1 MNLSDLKV
9 GDRFIVAGV
18 ADVFTFEGSE
28 DGYYTAEGYT
38 EGFTIWTYDAE
49 CDLYEEDAPY
59 DPPDDW
65 RLPE

>member
-28 DGYYTAEGYT
+28 DGYYTAVGDT

-49 CDLYEEDAPY
+49 CDLYDTPS
-59 DPPDDW
+59 
-65 RLPE
+65 

>member
-18 ADVFTFEGSE
+18 TDVFTFDGRVEGGFAAVG
-28 DGYYTAEGYT
+28 DT

-49 CDLYEEDAPY
+49 CDLYDSPA
-59 DPPDDW
+59 
-65 RLPE
+65 